1 MLAAYVRVALD
12 AEAVVRVRRLA
23 VGVGAVVAFE
33 DLAGTRM
40 LPRKAAVLRET
51 PRARAL
57 AGPGR
62 RAALA
67 RLLGTDTFVRRGLA
81 IARLGIT
88 VDEILAATRMRPVTP
103 AFAGPARRADA
114 RVDGGLALRGA
125 RVIGAESVAA
135 AGRGRLPRRG
145 SPHRRHRGLGEFLL
159 RLLGRRRRHRR
170 LVPRTV
176 NGTGHTGPVPLTV
189 RGTRRTRARRV
200 AFGMCCPNH
209 ASRAAVSAS

>member
-88 VDEILAATRMRPVTP
+88 VDEIFAATRMRPVTP
-103 AFAGPARRADA
+103 AFAGPARRAGTPYTL
-114 RVDGGLALRGA
+114 GGDVLDRDL
-125 RVIGAESVAA
+125 ST
-135 AGRGRLPRRG
+135 
-145 SPHRRHRGLGEFLL
+145 GEVYDLKN
-159 RLLGRRRRHRR
+159 RQNY
-170 LVPRTV
+170 PSNRTAIK
-176 NGTGHTGPVPLTV
+176 
-189 RGTRRTRARRV
+189 R
-200 AFGMCCPNH
+200 
-209 ASRAAVSAS
+209 